1 MPLPPSLEQNPRLAD
16 WIRFEGDQLI
26 VHTGK
31 VELGQGIKTA
41 VAMIAAEEFDVEM
54 DRISVRT
61 GSTAAGPNE
70 FITAGSMSIETS
82 GAAVRQAAAEV
93 RHHLL
98 DIAARRFDCERD
110 ALTVDRGMVYYTAS
124 NRVAAWHE
132 LADELDPET
141 EAQGDID
148 SKAVANYTLVGTT
161 TTRVDLPGKF
171 TGEAS
176 FIQDLRQPGQRFGRV
191 VRPPSHAHRLE
202 ALDPTSVE
210 AMPGIEQVVI
220 DGSFIGVIARTDRAA
235 SVARAALSE
244 AAVWRVDT
252 DLQLPR
258 SDLLDF
264 LRSAPRVS
272 LPVIDGT
279 PSGEEP
285 IPEKQPASL
294 EATYGKPYHMHGS
307 IGPSAAVAHFDGTQL
322 HIKSHSQGPSILQ
335 HALASALDLP
345 PEQVTVEHVENAGCY
360 GHNGADDAAMDAALL
375 ALAMPNHWIMLKW
388 EREDEHRFEPLS
400 PAMALEM
407 AATLKHGKVT
417 WWSADVY
424 SQTHSGRPRPR
435 GSVTNL
441 LAAWHRDPPYPR
453 AESRPAMGNHVG
465 IHRNADPIYAFPERR
480 IVKHLVT
487 DQRVRTSSTR
497 GLGAF
502 GNVFAIESFMD
513 EVAAHAGI
521 DPVDFRLNHLED
533 ERACAVIE
541 RANALADA
549 FVPSQQAGW
558 RTGRGMAFAR
568 YKNKQTYAAVV
579 YFVAVDE
586 QTFEVRL
593 DHAVIAADAGLVID
607 RDGLAN
613 QLEGGLIQA
622 SSWTM
627 IEKVAFDEFGTT
639 SSDWETYPI
648 LRFSDIPTVDVD
660 IIDRSDQPSLGAGE
674 ATQGPTPAAIANAIF
689 DATGLRARQMPFTP
703 DRLRAVA
710 LGEI

>member
-1 MPLPPSLEQNPRLAD
+1 MSLPPSLEQNPRLAD
-16 WIRFEGDQLI
+16 WIRFEGERLV

-31 VELGQGIKTA
+31 VELGQGIRTA
-41 VAMIAAEEFDVEM
+41 IAMIAAEEFDIET
-54 DRISVRT
+54 DSISVLT
-61 GSTAAGPNE
+61 GSTLKGPNE
-70 FITAGSMSIETS
+70 FITAGSMSVEMS

-98 DIAARRFDCERD
+98 GIAASRFGCDRE
-110 ALTVDRGMVYYTAS
+110 ALTVDAGMVYYAAS

-132 LADELDPET
+132 LASDLDPGL
-141 EAQGDID
+141 EAKGD
-148 SKAVANYTLVGTT
+148 VATKPVADYTRVGTT
-161 TTRVDLPGKF
+161 TTRIDLPGKF

-176 FIQDLRQPGQRFGRV
+176 FIQDIREPDQRYGRI
-191 VRPPSHAHRLE
+191 VRPPSQAHRLE
-202 ALDPTSVE
+202 ALDAAEVE
-210 AMPGIEQVVI
+210 AMPDVEQVVI

-235 SVARAALSE
+235 SLARTALAAS
-244 AAVWRVDT
+244 ASWRVDSER
-252 DLQLPR
+252 QLPR
-258 SDLLDF
+258 GDIFDF

-279 PSGEEP
+279 PSAEVP
-285 IPEKQPASL
+285 IPAKQPASL
-294 EATYGKPYHMHGS
+294 EVVYKKPYHMHGS
-307 IGPSAAVAHFDGTQL
+307 IGPSAAVAHFDGTRL

-345 PEQVTVEHVENAGCY
+345 PEQVAVEHVENAGCY

-375 ALAMPNHWIMLKW
+375 ALAMPEHWIMLKW

-400 PAMALEM
+400 PAMTLEM
-407 AATLKHGKVT
+407 AATLNDGKVT

-453 AESRPAMGNHVG
+453 AESRPAMGHHVG
-465 IHRNADPIYAFPERR
+465 IHRNADPVYDFPDRR

-502 GNVFAIESFMD
+502 GNVFAIESFID
-513 EVAAHAGI
+513 ELAAHAGI
-521 DPVDFRLNHLED
+521 DPVAFRLNHLSD
-533 ERACAVIE
+533 ERARAVIE
-541 RANALADA
+541 RANAVADSYTQ
-549 FVPSQQAGW
+549 PQHDRW
-558 RTGRGMAFAR
+558 RSGRGMAFAR

-586 QTFEVRL
+586 RTFSVRL

-627 IEKVAFDEFGTT
+627 IEQVTFDEFGTAA
-639 SSDWETYPI
+639 SDWETYPI
-648 LRFSDIPTVDVD
+648 LRFSDMPTVDVE
-660 IIDRSDQPSLGAGE
+660 IIDRTDQPSLGAGE
-674 ATQGPTPAAIANAIF
+674 ATQGPTPAAIKNAIY
-689 DATGLRARQMPFTP
+689 DATGLRVRQIPFTP

-710 LGEI
+710 LGET